1 MVYWHQQ
8 IECVTLLRKI
18 SFFNIEYSNR
28 LLAQQL
34 RVVLFNLKK
43 LNFKDV
49 VVSIP
54 HALKRRWNNGIII

>member
-34 RVVLFNLKK
+34 RVVLFNLKN
-43 LNFKDV
+43 LNFKDI
-49 VVSIP
+49 VVSIR